1 MRAEIITIGTEL
13 LLGEI
18 VDTNAAH
25 LARALRDI
33 GLDLFRTTTVG
44 DNAERIAQ
52 VVAESLRR
60 APVVITTGGLGP
72 TVGDATRQGIAQALG
87 VQTEFRPELWDQI
100 VERFASFGMQ
110 PTENNRRQAHIPIG
124 AIPLENPVGT
134 APAFLAETEAGVVIA
149 LPGVPGEMKLLL
161 ETEVLPYLR
170 RKFDL
175 HHVIKTRIL
184 RTAGVGESWLDD
196 SIQDLEQGSNPT
208 IGLSA
213 HAGRVDI
220 RITAKAEDDAEA
232 DKLIGGLETTLR
244 ERLGGAIYGV
254 DKETLEATVLDMLQ
268 DRSWRLVV
276 LESGTQGALGQ
287 ALSSFGDPFVGGR
300 ILPPGASESELEGEM
315 ARAQDQHQ
323 TQVGLAVGLRVQDGK
338 HELVLILKTPEGD
351 DRKQRSYA
359 GPLANAPAWAV
370 SLALNLLR
378 RRLS

>member
-1 MRAEIITIGTEL
+1 
-13 LLGEI
+13 
-18 VDTNAAH
+18 
-25 LARALRDI
+25 
-33 GLDLFRTTTVG
+33 
-44 DNAERIAQ
+44 
-52 VVAESLRR
+52 
-60 APVVITTGGLGP
+60 VITTGGLGP

-87 VQTEFRPELWDQI
+87 VKTEFRPELWDQI

-110 PTENNRRQAHIPIG
+110 PTENNRRQAHIPLG

-134 APAFLAETEAGVVIA
+134 APAFLVETEDGVVIA

-161 ETEVLPYLR
+161 ETEVLPYVR

-175 HHVIKTRIL
+175 HQVIKTRIL
-184 RTAGVGESWLDD
+184 RTAGIGESWLDD

-208 IGLSA
+208 IGLAA
-213 HAGRVDI
+213 HAGRVDV

-232 DKLIGGLETTLR
+232 DKLIGGLEATLR
-244 ERLGGAIYGV
+244 ERLGAAIYGV
-254 DKETLEATVLDMLQ
+254 DQETLEAAVMGMLQ
-268 DRSWRLVV
+268 DRGWRLVV

-287 ALSSFGDPFVGGR
+287 ALASFGDPFVGGR
-300 ILPPGASESELEGEM
+300 ILPPGASETELEREIT
-315 ARAQDQHQ
+315 RAQEQHQ
-323 TQVGLAVGLRVQDGK
+323 AQVGLGVGLRFQDGK
-338 HELVLILKTPEGD
+338 HELVLLLKTPKGD